1 VGDKKHPFAGANF
14 AVSSGEWHELKVEC
28 IGDKI
33 ICYFDGV
40 RKIEATD
47 ETFRDAGKVGLSTKA
62 DSVTYFDDLRVAA
75 K

>member
-1 VGDKKHPFAGANF
+1 VVAGKKHPFAGASF
-14 AVSSGEWHELKVEC
+14 AVSSGEWHELRVEC

-47 ETFRDAGKVGLSTKA
+47 
-62 DSVTYFDDLRVAA
+62 VTGTHIELWDLAVEA
-75 K
+75 